1 MNAIRSFNTA
11 DGSRDAGLQVDV
23 AYKDVC
29 LEEFRTFLNCHTEGG
44 EVRGY
49 SGAVTAL
56 GRLVNH
62 VIQKAESVGLIPAL
76 EWARDAL
83 KEAVA
88 SDERYAEV
96 NVDELFASFIAD
108 VYVELHNRSA
118 DVTAMR
124 RHVMSEVLQNTS
136 V

>member
-11 DGSRDAGLQVDV
+11 DGGRDPSLQIDEV
-23 AYKDVC
+23 YKSTC
-29 LEEFRTFLNCHTEGG
+29 LKEFGAFLNCRVEGG
-44 EVRGY
+44 EVMGY
-49 SGAVTAL
+49 GGAVTAL
-56 GRLVNH
+56 GRLVDH

-83 KEAVA
+83 KEAAA
-88 SDERYAEV
+88 SDEKHATTDV
-96 NVDELFASFIAD
+96 NELFTSFIAD
-108 VYVELHNRSA
+108 VYVELHTRNA

-124 RHVMSEVLQNTS
+124 RHVMSEVLQSAS